1 MLLDFTQ
8 QGVDALERLGAPPF
22 LTGEGVMQPAVLF
35 FQPGRF
41 HAQGGKL
48 GAKVRVL
55 RPQTIQTGQEFGDT
69 RLKLFQKFH
78 GSTLPPRRGSW
89 QGASSARASF
99 LQSFGGGPPRA
110 LPCAGEILYIGR
122 TVRGCPARG
131 APGAPGRAVR
141 ARPFRRLAMAGGHP
155 HFTRRLSMAPYPN
168 TIAQSGASSAVSV
181 YMRHVYQWMT
191 AGLALTTVVAYGVAG
206 TPAIRDAILGNSLVL
221 ILLVVAQFGL
231 VIALSAAIHKLS
243 AGAATGLFLLYSAL
257 TGAMLSSI
265 FVVYPIASI
274 GTAFLVTTGTF
285 LAMTVYGTVTK
296 RDLTGLGNFLF
307 MGLIGIIIAM
317 VVNIFLQSTMMN
329 FIVSCLGVLI
339 FTGLTAYDTQKLRR
353 FGEAAP
359 LEDGT
364 AIRRGAILGAL
375 TLYLDFI
382 NIFLMLLQL
391 FGGNRD

>member
-1 MLLDFTQ
+1 
-8 QGVDALERLGAPPF
+8 
-22 LTGEGVMQPAVLF
+22 
-35 FQPGRF
+35 
-41 HAQGGKL
+41 
-48 GAKVRVL
+48 
-55 RPQTIQTGQEFGDT
+55 
-69 RLKLFQKFH
+69 
-78 GSTLPPRRGSW
+78 
-89 QGASSARASF
+89 
-99 LQSFGGGPPRA
+99 
-110 LPCAGEILYIGR
+110 
-122 TVRGCPARG
+122 
-131 APGAPGRAVR
+131 
-141 ARPFRRLAMAGGHP
+141 
-155 HFTRRLSMAPYPN
+155 MAPFPN
-168 TIAQSGASSAVSV
+168 TIAQSGVGSAVSV

-285 LAMTVYGTVTK
+285 LAMTVYGTVTR

-317 VVNIFLQSTMMN
+317 VVNIFLQSSMMN

-359 LEDGT
+359 LEGGT

>member
-1 MLLDFTQ
+1 
-8 QGVDALERLGAPPF
+8 
-22 LTGEGVMQPAVLF
+22 
-35 FQPGRF
+35 
-41 HAQGGKL
+41 
-48 GAKVRVL
+48 
-55 RPQTIQTGQEFGDT
+55 
-69 RLKLFQKFH
+69 
-78 GSTLPPRRGSW
+78 
-89 QGASSARASF
+89 
-99 LQSFGGGPPRA
+99 
-110 LPCAGEILYIGR
+110 
-122 TVRGCPARG
+122 
-131 APGAPGRAVR
+131 
-141 ARPFRRLAMAGGHP
+141 
-155 HFTRRLSMAPYPN
+155 MAPFPN
-168 TIAQSGASSAVSV
+168 TIAQSGVGSAVSV